1 MGLAHIHP
9 NAIIGKNVTIE
20 AFAYIEE
27 DVVIGDNCWIGPY
40 ASIMNGARIGK
51 DCKIFQGA
59 VVSAPPQDLKYK
71 GEKTTS
77 VIGDRTI
84 IREFVTIN
92 RGTTYSNTTIIGND
106 CMLMAYVHIA
116 HDCIIGNNCILANNS
131 NLAGHIVL
139 EDFVIL
145 AGSVNIS
152 QFLRIGKHSF
162 ISGGCML
169 NKDIPP
175 YIKAARH
182 PTVYAGVN
190 SVGLKRRGYTNEQIN
205 TIHDVYRY
213 LFVMGFNSK
222 NAIEKIEAELP
233 VSDLRDEIIAFVES
247 SKPGVLKGFNSRN
260 DR

>member
-1 MGLAHIHP
+1 MGIAHIHP
-9 NAIIGKNVTIE
+9 NAKIGNNVTIE
-20 AFAYIEE
+20 PFAFIEE

-40 ASIMNGARIGK
+40 VSIMNGARIGEG
-51 DCKIFQGA
+51 CKIFQGA

-71 GEKTTS
+71 GEKTTTE
-77 VIGDRTI
+77 IGDRTI

-92 RGTTYSNTTIIGND
+92 RGTTHSNTTKIGHD

-116 HDCIIGNNCILANNS
+116 HDCIVGNYCILANNS

-139 EDFVIL
+139 EDYVIL

-152 QFLRIGKHSF
+152 QFLRIGKHAF

-205 TIHDVYRY
+205 SIHDVYRY
-213 LFVMGFNSK
+213 LFVMGYNSK
-222 NAIEKIEAELP
+222 HALEKIVAELP
-233 VSDLRDEIIAFVES
+233 VSDLRDEIVDFVES